1 MKNLFLILALVA
13 SQAFAGIYDEKIA
26 QVEAEIAQREAAIK
40 QMQAEG
46 KPTGRFEFVVWRLRN
61 ELQKLKDLNG

>member
-13 SQAFAGIYDEKIA
+13 SQAFAGIYDEK
-26 QVEAEIAQREAAIK
+26 IAQREAAIK